1 MKMDFVFNGITI
13 FAGGAIGYF
22 FGGWTMALS
31 ILLTLVVIDFF
42 TGWLASGVE
51 GKLSSAVG
59 FKGIVKKV
67 FIFVLVVIG
76 NFVDQLTGMNSAV
89 MNAVIFF
96 FSANEILSII
106 ENAARVGL
114 PVPSFLKKAVEIIK
128 QKGEV
133 K

>member
-1 MKMDFVFNGITI
+1 MKLDVFFNSATI
-13 FAGGAIGYF
+13 FIGGAVGYF

-106 ENAARVGL
+106 ENASRVGL